1 MNTELTE
8 AIKEIQE
15 VSKTIKLLAEQLD
28 KSTEKLTNIK
38 SVTSLKSE
46 AQIGK
51 DLVVSASKVNTL
63 LKTINRLRNNVHN
76 L

>member
-51 DLVVSASKVNTL
+51 DLVV
-63 LKTINRLRNNVHN
+63 
-76 L
+76 

>member
-38 SVTSLKSE
+38 SVASLKSE

>member
-1 MNTELTE
+1 MKAELVD

-15 VSKTIKLLAEQLD
+15 VSKTIKLLAEELE
-28 KSTEKLTNIK
+28 KSTVKLTNIQ

-46 AQIGK
+46 SQIGK

-63 LKTINRLRNNVHN
+63 IKTINRLRNNINN